1 MFNDLRFRLR
11 ALFHPATMDAELNE
25 ELRFHLDNQVAKNLA
40 AGMTR
45 EEATRQA
52 RIVVG
57 GMDQIREEDH
67 EARGAHL
74 LETTLQDLRYGLRGM
89 RKQPG
94 FLLLLHLPSPWV
106 LGRVRLSLVW

>member
-1 MFNDLRFRLR
+1 MFNDLRIRLR

-40 AGMTR
+40 AGITR

-67 EARGAHL
+67 EARGPIFWRQRCKTCGMDFGGCANNPVFYYCCTYPL
-74 LETTLQDLRYGLRGM
+74 PGYWGEYGCL
-89 RKQPG
+89 
-94 FLLLLHLPSPWV
+94 
-106 LGRVRLSLVW
+106 